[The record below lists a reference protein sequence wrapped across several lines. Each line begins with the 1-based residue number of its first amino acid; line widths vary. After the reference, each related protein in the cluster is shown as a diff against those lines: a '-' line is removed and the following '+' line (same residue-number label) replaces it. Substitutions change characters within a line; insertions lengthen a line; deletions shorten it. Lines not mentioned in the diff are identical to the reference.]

1 MTDKIIGYMDTKGNA
16 TGYISTKDSIIGYV
30 SAEGYDTPQ
39 QAYDE
44 SEGWVT
50 CDTHTKDRI
59 LTEFQELAE
68 EYKEDHP
75 VYTPKEILDW
85 VLARHKGMDDLFE
98 ITEEMVAGHSTQCPE
113 CYDEWTN
120 ELYESSMKDA
130 VARWENR

>member
-1 MTDKIIGYMDTKGNA
+1 MDNKIIGYVNA
-16 TGYISTKDSIIGYV
+16 GEY
-30 SAEGYDTPQ
+30 ETPQ

-59 LTEFQELAE
+59 LAEFQELVK
-68 EYKEDHP
+68 EYQEKNLVH
-75 VYTPKEILDW
+75 TPKKILDW

-130 VARWENR
+130 VARWENRLWLR